1 MKIRRIEV
9 QNFRRF
15 REPVVVADLSDGLTV
30 LAGENEAGK
39 STLVRALQAAFF
51 DRHSISKNVA
61 KAFLPF
67 ESEVQ
72 PQVTIDFECG
82 GASYRLR
89 KGFYLK
95 EFAELRVTSGGAV
108 YADSEAEEKLQELL
122 RFRSPDRGRSDE
134 AKHHGVLGLLWLEQ
148 GASSD
153 RWKTALADKDGPA
166 GRSLHSA
173 LEAEL
178 GETLGGPYGHQLLT
192 RIAERYSE
200 FFGKNGRP
208 RGDYAQAQTTIAGLA
223 DELSAVQ
230 AELSRSE
237 TASLELAQARKR
249 LASFEQEDRL
259 LRARAAL
266 RQAEAEWQRVKSV
279 ESAQRQVEER
289 KRATEV
295 EVRLA
300 AQNFRQRQSE
310 LAWVQS
316 ERGRLAEK
324 LAALEAGQALLSDR
338 QRVCAEA
345 EERLAA
351 AQAQVLGLQ
360 AMLRRDEHLER
371 QLRLGREAGSHR
383 HNLQQARAAE
393 VQGRALMDRVRSLR
407 VDDALLRQLR
417 ELQGELRAAEGR
429 LDAVATRV
437 AVALQPGWELRQD
450 GKPVGDAGSL
460 LVTQKSELTL
470 WQAGR
475 QQAALTIHPG
485 AEDLSLRQQRVAN
498 SRQVLA
504 DRLKDA
510 GVSDLDAAEAQARE
524 RSALLQQVQ
533 GLREAF
539 KAAAPRGLDA
549 LQAELSRIEAQLSP
563 DEPHAAPAAGQDA
576 ASLDPAAVESQLTER
591 IADHQRQLRQ
601 AETAVQ
607 QAQAGLRGAQQA
619 ALEQNDRQV
628 RLQGELQ
635 SGQQALQAREVA
647 LAEAQGRVADAEL
660 QRALSEAQER
670 LDVVEAQRLV
680 AQRELEA
687 AQPQVTSDLLR
698 ARQAEVEALQ
708 VELAG
713 ITQLVA
719 RLEGELGGLA
729 QSDLREREARLQSQ
743 LNRARIVASQQ
754 SQQAEALR
762 LLQEVLRESEHAA
775 RENFIL
781 PVQRRVERYLA
792 RLFPDGELRFSDGT
806 YAVSELRRA
815 GGSEPFDAL
824 SIGTREQLAVISRLA
839 FADLLRDQGQ
849 PACLLF
855 DDVLAFS
862 DDRRFRSMLAALKDA
877 AQTQQ
882 ILILTCRGRDYA
894 DPELTVREFPQRS
907 ARSAA

>member
-30 LAGENEAGK
+30 LAGDNEAGK
-39 STLVRALQAAFF
+39 STLLRALQAAFF
-51 DRHSISKNVA
+51 DRHSLGKSYA
-61 KAFLPF
+61 RAFLPF

-95 EFAELRVTSGGAV
+95 EFAELRVTSGSAV

-122 RFRSPDRGRSDE
+122 RFRRRERGPADDVI
-134 AKHHGVLGLLWLEQ
+134 HHGILGLLWLEQ

-504 DRLKDA
+504 DKLKDA

-563 DEPHAAPAAGQDA
+563 DEAAAELGPDA
-576 ASLDPAAVESQLTER
+576 ESSDPAAVESQLTER
-591 IADHQRQLRQ
+591 IADHQRLLRQ

-619 ALEQNDRQV
+619 ALEQNDRQA

-635 SGQQALQAREVA
+635 SGQQALQLREVA

-687 AQPQVTSDLLR
+687 AQPQVTADLLR

-708 VELAG
+708 VDLAG
-713 ITQLVA
+713 VTQLVA

-882 ILILTCRGRDYA
+882 ILILTCRGRDYEG
-894 DPELTVREFPQRS
+894 PGLTVREFPQRS